1 MKVAIALTLGFLL
14 GAVCRWFDIPVP
26 SPPKLVG
33 ALLVLAVTIGYMSMD
48 SWMAKDPVHAAAQV
62 QVEEPVGSASVR

>member
-1 MKVAIALTLGFLL
+1 MKVVIALSLGFLL

-33 ALLVLAVTIGYMSMD
+33 ALLVLAVTVGYMAMD
-48 SWMAKDPVHAAAQV
+48 NWMSGKSVQAAAQV
-62 QVEEPVGSASVR
+62 QVEEPVGHR